1 MDVSISTKLNQEFLN
16 PYIRKSASAY
26 AMYPARRGRTG
37 LAPKEAH
44 VLSLSKALVALSA
57 VAFMLAV
64 VTNFVGVFLTTS
76 EGYSRASANLGIL
89 AIALVYCFRS
99 DRP

>member
-1 MDVSISTKLNQEFLN
+1 MCFIWRLNNKGCYVPGPL
-16 PYIRKSASAY
+16 S
-26 AMYPARRGRTG
+26 GTG
-37 LAPKEAH
+37 AAAKEAH

-57 VAFMLAV
+57 LAFVLAV

-76 EGYSRASANLGIL
+76 EGYSRASANLAIL